1 MRVYFALVM
10 LYLMSASAAAG
21 TLYRCDAAD
30 GSRSYSNS
38 VPKKGERCVVVGT
51 FANVPAKPKAP
62 ATLPA
67 TPTATSASGS
77 ATAPA
82 AGSVDFRA
90 AEAGKTVAAPE
101 APQGARVSRGAVYR
115 YQVDGITHYTNVR
128 PADARRAKVLF
139 SYIETCFACAASVLD
154 FSHVALNLAAYRD
167 EVASAAQ
174 EFAVDESLVRAVIHA
189 ESAFNPNAV
198 SHKGAQGLMQLMP
211 ATAGRFGVVDPF
223 TAGQNI
229 RGGVAYLAWLLKRF
243 NGDQRLA
250 AAAYNAG
257 EGAVERNG
265 GVPPYAET
273 LRYVD
278 RVAVLAQ
285 RYQAALKGG

>member
-1 MRVYFALVM
+1 MRGYFALVM
-10 LYLMSASAAAG
+10 LCLMSAPAAAG
-21 TLYRCDAAD
+21 TLYRCEAAD
-30 GSRSYSNS
+30 GSRSYSNANRAAD
-38 VPKKGERCVVVGT
+38 KGERCIAIGV
-51 FANVPAKPKAP
+51 FADAPAK
-62 ATLPA
+62 
-67 TPTATSASGS
+67 

-82 AGSVDFRA
+82 PPPKAPSVDFRA
-90 AEAGKTVAAPE
+90 APAGQTPAAPVS
-101 APQGARVSRGAVYR
+101 QHGARVSRGAVYR
-115 YQVDGITHYTNVR
+115 YEVDGITHYTNVR

-139 SYIETCFACAASVLD
+139 SYIETCYACAASAVD
-154 FSHVALNLAAYRD
+154 FARVALNLGAYRD
-167 EVASAAQ
+167 EVASAAR

-211 ATAGRFGVVDPF
+211 ATAGRFGVADPF

-243 NGDQRLA
+243 KGDQRLA

-257 EGAVERNG
+257 EGAVDRNG

-273 LRYVD
+273 QRYVD

-285 RYQAALKGG
+285 RYQVALKGG